1 MDSYQSLTSQYLQKT
16 SGHVRIDVCEGQM
29 LLPTGMQRGWCW
41 ICVSS
46 STSFHHLLRLQADKH
61 RFFMF
66 VVHNKRGDIG
76 LEAATFGEAQ
86 YIAICLGMH
95 REDVS
100 SMFLGQR
107 SELIG
112 SLIIT

>member
-1 MDSYQSLTSQYLQKT
+1 
-16 SGHVRIDVCEGQM
+16 
-29 LLPTGMQRGWCW
+29 
-41 ICVSS
+41 
-46 STSFHHLLRLQADKH
+46 
-61 RFFMF
+61 MF

-100 SMFLGQR
+100 SISLVHGHGP
-107 SELIG
+107 ELIG
-112 SLIIT
+112 SLTIT

>member
-1 MDSYQSLTSQYLQKT
+1 
-16 SGHVRIDVCEGQM
+16 
-29 LLPTGMQRGWCW
+29 
-41 ICVSS
+41 
-46 STSFHHLLRLQADKH
+46 
-61 RFFMF
+61 MF

-100 SMFLGQR
+100 SISLVDR
-107 SELIG
+107 PELRA
-112 SLIIT
+112 SLTTT

>member
-1 MDSYQSLTSQYLQKT
+1 MRRANAITHRNAERLVLDMCIIK
-16 SGHVRIDVCEGQM
+16 
-29 LLPTGMQRGWCW
+29 
-41 ICVSS
+41 CVPHHSS
-46 STSFHHLLRLQADKH
+46 SMQADRY

-100 SMFLGQR
+100 SISLVHDP
-107 SELIG
+107 ELIG
-112 SLIIT
+112 SLTIT

>member
-1 MDSYQSLTSQYLQKT
+1 
-16 SGHVRIDVCEGQM
+16 
-29 LLPTGMQRGWCW
+29 
-41 ICVSS
+41 
-46 STSFHHLLRLQADKH
+46 
-61 RFFMF
+61 MF

-100 SMFLGQR
+100 SISLVHVP
-107 SELIG
+107 ELIG
-112 SLIIT
+112 SLTIT

>member
-1 MDSYQSLTSQYLQKT
+1 
-16 SGHVRIDVCEGQM
+16 
-29 LLPTGMQRGWCW
+29 
-41 ICVSS
+41 
-46 STSFHHLLRLQADKH
+46 
-61 RFFMF
+61 MF

-100 SMFLGQR
+100 CEALRRGQ
-107 SELIG
+107 S
-112 SLIIT
+112 

>member
-1 MDSYQSLTSQYLQKT
+1 
-16 SGHVRIDVCEGQM
+16 
-29 LLPTGMQRGWCW
+29 
-41 ICVSS
+41 
-46 STSFHHLLRLQADKH
+46 
-61 RFFMF
+61 MF

-100 SMFLGQR
+100 QYPLERRLMLTSSPTTALVSQL
-107 SELIG
+107 S
-112 SLIIT
+112 

>member
-1 MDSYQSLTSQYLQKT
+1 MRRANAITHRNAERLVLDMCVIKYVFTLP
-16 SGHVRIDVCEGQM
+16 VR
-29 LLPTGMQRGWCW
+29 
-41 ICVSS
+41 SA
-46 STSFHHLLRLQADKH
+46 ADI

-66 VVHNKRGDIG
+66 VVHNKRGDVG

-100 SMFLGQR
+100 
-107 SELIG
+107 LI
-112 SLIIT
+112 SHTYDYANIISHTTA

>member
-1 MDSYQSLTSQYLQKT
+1 
-16 SGHVRIDVCEGQM
+16 
-29 LLPTGMQRGWCW
+29 
-41 ICVSS
+41 
-46 STSFHHLLRLQADKH
+46 
-61 RFFMF
+61 MF

-100 SMFLGQR
+100 WTIF
-107 SELIG
+107 EYE
-112 SLIIT
+112 T

>member
-1 MDSYQSLTSQYLQKT
+1 MFWHDLIT
-16 SGHVRIDVCEGQM
+16 
-29 LLPTGMQRGWCW
+29 
-41 ICVSS
+41 
-46 STSFHHLLRLQADKH
+46 

-100 SMFLGQR
+100 YEALQR
-107 SELIG
+107 KRQS
-112 SLIIT
+112 

>member
-1 MDSYQSLTSQYLQKT
+1 MYATSECYY
-16 SGHVRIDVCEGQM
+16 SSECGEVVIGHVYHQV
-29 LLPTGMQRGWCW
+29 
-41 ICVSS
+41 
-46 STSFHHLLRLQADKH
+46 RLSLFTTIEVDGY

-100 SMFLGQR
+100 RSHFDFSMRADFAVILQ
-107 SELIG
+107 S
-112 SLIIT
+112 

>member
-1 MDSYQSLTSQYLQKT
+1 M
-16 SGHVRIDVCEGQM
+16 V
-29 LLPTGMQRGWCW
+29 
-41 ICVSS
+41 
-46 STSFHHLLRLQADKH
+46 

-100 SMFLGQR
+100 PSMLDKD
-107 SELIG
+107 EADE
-112 SLIIT
+112 

>member
-1 MDSYQSLTSQYLQKT
+1 MFERLQI
-16 SGHVRIDVCEGQM
+16 GVCDGPTPLLIAM
-29 LLPTGMQRGWCW
+29 LSDCRWTGA
-41 ICVSS
+41 SS
-46 STSFHHLLRLQADKH
+46 STFSLYYLEGWARLTI

-100 SMFLGQR
+100 CGR
-107 SELIG
+107 SQGLSI
-112 SLIIT
+112 S

>member
-1 MDSYQSLTSQYLQKT
+1 
-16 SGHVRIDVCEGQM
+16 
-29 LLPTGMQRGWCW
+29 
-41 ICVSS
+41 
-46 STSFHHLLRLQADKH
+46 
-61 RFFMF
+61 MF

-100 SMFLGQR
+100 YESRLNAARQ
-107 SELIG
+107 S
-112 SLIIT
+112 

>member
-1 MDSYQSLTSQYLQKT
+1 
-16 SGHVRIDVCEGQM
+16 
-29 LLPTGMQRGWCW
+29 
-41 ICVSS
+41 
-46 STSFHHLLRLQADKH
+46 
-61 RFFMF
+61 MF

-100 SMFLGQR
+100 STFVVHTWSIANRQSYYNL
-107 SELIG
+107 SKLY
-112 SLIIT
+112 

>member
-1 MDSYQSLTSQYLQKT
+1 
-16 SGHVRIDVCEGQM
+16 M
-29 LLPTGMQRGWCW
+29 LWHDL
-41 ICVSS
+41 IS
-46 STSFHHLLRLQADKH
+46 

-100 SMFLGQR
+100 
-107 SELIG
+107 
-112 SLIIT
+112 

>member
-1 MDSYQSLTSQYLQKT
+1 
-16 SGHVRIDVCEGQM
+16 M
-29 LLPTGMQRGWCW
+29 LLPTGMRRDCHW
-41 ICVSS
+41 ICASLS
-46 STSFHHLLRLQADKH
+46 ESGLIWLRKTDGF

-100 SMFLGQR
+100 FEPLVTGNS
-107 SELIG
+107 
-112 SLIIT
+112 

>member
-1 MDSYQSLTSQYLQKT
+1 MSERSPI
-16 SGHVRIDVCEGQM
+16 GVCEGQM
-29 LLPTGMQRGWCW
+29 LSPIVMPKDYRWTCASLSTPHPLPLFHSQR
-41 ICVSS
+41 VDV
-46 STSFHHLLRLQADKH
+46 L

-66 VVHNKRGDIG
+66 VVHNKRGDVG

-100 SMFLGQR
+100 PSTYMR
-107 SELIG
+107 
-112 SLIIT
+112 

>member
-1 MDSYQSLTSQYLQKT
+1 MFGQMYATSECHYPPKCRKTSFGHVYNQVRLVTIQELVQADSY
-16 SGHVRIDVCEGQM
+16 
-29 LLPTGMQRGWCW
+29 
-41 ICVSS
+41 
-46 STSFHHLLRLQADKH
+46 

-100 SMFLGQR
+100 SIVLD
-107 SELIG
+107 SVH
-112 SLIIT
+112 S

>member
-1 MDSYQSLTSQYLQKT
+1 
-16 SGHVRIDVCEGQM
+16 
-29 LLPTGMQRGWCW
+29 
-41 ICVSS
+41 
-46 STSFHHLLRLQADKH
+46 
-61 RFFMF
+61 MF

-100 SMFLGQR
+100 SMSLVLTTRANRQSYYNLSKLDGLQICHQLTHSTDRITTKTSIMVHALQCGQVGGCGPD
-107 SELIG
+107 EAG
-112 SLIIT
+112 VATF

>member
-1 MDSYQSLTSQYLQKT
+1 MSHLISVRRGLT
-16 SGHVRIDVCEGQM
+16 
-29 LLPTGMQRGWCW
+29 
-41 ICVSS
+41 
-46 STSFHHLLRLQADKH
+46 F

-100 SMFLGQR
+100 YRLPPV
-107 SELIG
+107 E
-112 SLIIT
+112 IIADVPVVLQPQ

>member
-1 MDSYQSLTSQYLQKT
+1 MCIIKYVLSLLCTMKVDGY
-16 SGHVRIDVCEGQM
+16 
-29 LLPTGMQRGWCW
+29 
-41 ICVSS
+41 
-46 STSFHHLLRLQADKH
+46 

-100 SMFLGQR
+100 RSHFDFSMRADFAVILQ
-107 SELIG
+107 S
-112 SLIIT
+112 